1 MIPFKATV
9 VHNPSVRSFG
19 DCFRTVIASILDTD
33 PAKVPHFFEDGNAE
47 IGFWRCDVWLAS
59 EHNLHYVE
67 TRYPAQSM
75 GFAEFLQIVTL
86 HYPGLYLIV
95 GGSNGHGDHVSIYLD
110 GVLINDPNQYGEGL
124 TGPTS
129 HDYYSIGFLVSGKHK
144 P

>member
-1 MIPFKATV
+1 METPKSVFGAAMYGWRANTTCITSKPGIPLNRWGSPNSCK
-9 VHNPSVRSFG
+9 SS
-19 DCFRTVIASILDTD
+19 
-33 PAKVPHFFEDGNAE
+33 
-47 IGFWRCDVWLAS
+47 RC
-59 EHNLHYVE
+59 
-67 TRYPAQSM
+67 
-75 GFAEFLQIVTL
+75 II
-86 HYPGLYLIV
+86 LIV